1 MPNQPLNHT
10 HYAIA
15 TGCCFIVFCIAVL
28 FTFGIAEL
36 QFGSQVNPASVD
48 AIDGGSKVSVSLRG
62 GIKEILADT
71 GVRGKASL
79 VITLLFTLSV
89 ALFPVA
95 VSMLALVFSSVLVV
109 AVHFS
114 VPGNGSDP
122 SLFAVFATLVSVFVC
137 YLIFSVLQQLAHRR
151 RVGRFF
157 KNYVPSNLTDY
168 YLQNPE
174 GMEAVSESRE
184 LTILFCDIKRF
195 TSISETLEPDR
206 LRDWL
211 NAYFDIV
218 SQIIH
223 QHGGTVDKYMGDS
236 VMAFWGAPWAS
247 DTHAT
252 DALYASRKIQ
262 QEVAVLSQQM
272 QTIGLPAIT
281 IGIGIS
287 TGFANVGH
295 MGSKHH
301 MTYTAVGDPVNTAN
315 RLQRCTGYYDLALV
329 VSEAT
334 VEKVPKYLFRE
345 LDTVHVK
352 GRQRFVRLFEP
363 VCPIEDAS
371 PQLLKRLQLHR
382 KAMQFYRRGM
392 WHEAEAL
399 FGKLG
404 RDDLVE
410 REFYQKYVDR
420 IQKIKSTRPK
430 DERAHIVDLTRQIG

>member
-1 MPNQPLNHT
+1 MVLCMV
-10 HYAIA
+10 A
-15 TGCCFIVFCIAVL
+15 L
-28 FTFGIAEL
+28 FTFDIAEL
-36 QFGSQVNPASVD
+36 QFGSQVNAPTDSPVEARSR
-48 AIDGGSKVSVSLRG
+48 VSVSMRG
-62 GIKEILADT
+62 SIIEVLAGT

-79 VITLLFTLSV
+79 AISVLFTLSV
-89 ALFPVA
+89 AFFSVT

-109 AVHFS
+109 AVFFS
-114 VPGNGSDP
+114 VPGSGSDP
-122 SLFAVFATLVSVFVC
+122 SLFSVFVTLVAVFVC
-137 YLIFSVLQQLAHRR
+137 YLVFSVLQQLSHRR
-151 RVGRFF
+151 KVGRFF

-218 SQIIH
+218 SQVIH

-236 VMAFWGAPWAS
+236 VMAFWGAPWTS
-247 DTHAT
+247 ETHAT
-252 DALYASRKIQ
+252 DALFASRKIQ
-262 QEVAVLSQQM
+262 QEVAELSKQVQI
-272 QTIGLPAIT
+272 IGLPAIT

-334 VEKVPKYLFRE
+334 VEKAPKYLFRE

-363 VCPIEDAS
+363 VCPIDDAS

-392 WHEAEAL
+392 WHDAETL
-399 FGKLG
+399 FATLG
-404 RDDLVE
+404 RDNLVE
-410 REFYQKYVDR
+410 RDFYQKYVDR
-420 IQKIKSTRPK
+420 IEKIKSTSPE